1 MAQPSRQLAAFY
13 NCRTLFFK
21 IMLMM
26 IEAYIDTALLFEW
39 ALETHLTIY

>member
-1 MAQPSRQLAAFY
+1 MAQLAAFY

-39 ALETHLTIY
+39 ALETHKLY

>member
-21 IMLMM
+21 IMLM

-39 ALETHLTIY
+39 ALETH